1 MVQAPSRYNVYMC
14 MYGQVNTIKM
24 DDFLYILSLSLI
36 IERTSKFIMNMNHV
50 N

>member
-1 MVQAPSRYNVYMC
+1 

-24 DDFLYILSLSLI
+24 DDILYILSLSLI

-50 N
+50 NWFIL